1 VCIEVVGI
9 SSLDKNAEAVPRLK
23 IYRVVQINLPV
34 DFRRIPMRAR
44 NGAVLAYCID
54 QHLNGLPHPGRQ
66 QFGTDGLLVLHQ
78 AVVTLL
84 LDLFRE
90 VTGQRVRG
98 GAADI
103 FIFEAAHARELRLFK
118 PIEKELEVLLGLPGK
133 ARP

>member
-1 VCIEVVGI
+1 
-9 SSLDKNAEAVPRLK
+9 
-23 IYRVVQINLPV
+23 
-34 DFRRIPMRAR
+34 
-44 NGAVLAYCID
+44 
-54 QHLNGLPHPGRQ
+54 
-66 QFGTDGLLVLHQ
+66 
-78 AVVTLL
+78 L

-118 PIEKELEVLLGLPGK
+118 PIEKELEVLPGLPGK